1 MEPKKK
7 KVPEPLNL
15 VKSFLL
21 VLLGLSLFWAAPA
34 WSQEAATPAP
44 KAGGTAAPE
53 QGAPPAELGPD
64 GQPLPPP
71 LPYSERIYQA
81 QTALGWA
88 KVYFESYKRSK
99 EYRYL
104 KLGGDYCLRSIQIL
118 YQTQGTL
125 KRTERFY
132 YQTRNQR
139 VYACDF
145 YQALREA
152 SFSFESNQYLADP
165 PGAYCSF

>member
-1 MEPKKK
+1 MVKPF
-7 KVPEPLNL
+7 L
-15 VKSFLL
+15 VA
-21 VLLGLSLFWAAPA
+21 LLGLCLFWASPV
-34 WSQEAATPAP
+34 WSQEAAAPAP
-44 KAGGTAAPE
+44 GVPATPGTAPGAP

-71 LPYSERIYQA
+71 LPYSERMYQA

-104 KLGGDYCLRSIQIL
+104 KLGGDFCLQSIQIL
-118 YQTQGTL
+118 YQTQGSL

-139 VYACDF
+139 IHACDF

-152 SFSFESNQYLADP
+152 SFSFDSNRYLADP